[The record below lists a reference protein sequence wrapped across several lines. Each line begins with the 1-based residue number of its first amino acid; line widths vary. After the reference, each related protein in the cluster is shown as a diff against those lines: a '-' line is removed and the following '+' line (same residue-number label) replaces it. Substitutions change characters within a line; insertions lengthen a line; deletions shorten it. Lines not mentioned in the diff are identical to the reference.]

1 VSDSTRAW
9 SPTVDASIGYAP
21 PQRAP
26 LPRPGAGTT
35 ARRAGQVAMTVA
47 AELARVPRRGPTAPA
62 AARALCRAFMRLGGT
77 YMKLGQVVAAA
88 PGMFG
93 EDVAAEFRACLDT
106 GPVVPYT
113 EVQATIERELG
124 QPLHAAFSWFEPRPI
139 GQASLAVVHRAQTTD
154 GRTVAVKMLRPGI
167 ETVVAADFALMR
179 GPVRVVADRV
189 GSETAGAVDGLLD
202 GLQEQLEE
210 ELDLTNEVRSMD
222 YHRRWFAAAGL
233 AGIVVPE
240 CVPELSTRRVLTM
253 EYLDGR
259 PIDHLKELPEL
270 PPSASL
276 VGEDL
281 VRGWLMGALGT
292 GAFHADLHA
301 GNVLLLRD
309 GRLGLIDWGIVGR
322 LDDQTRRFF
331 RAAVGAMLG
340 DPERWAEV
348 GRELREIYGD
358 VLPQA
363 MGVPEDQVVEL
374 IRGMFEPFFTQPFS
388 AFTIAQLIEQMPQGG
403 RMARTV
409 KSAEPAR
416 MAETL
421 RRWRTN
427 RETRRMAAERG
438 VPDMPFNRGVMML
451 VKQLLY
457 LDSHGHLLFG
467 DRALLDDR
475 EFYRLV
481 LDGAEGGNV

>member
-1 VSDSTRAW
+1 MTD
-9 SPTVDASIGYAP
+9 
-21 PQRAP
+21 RAP
-26 LPRPGAGTT
+26 AVMPAAEQVADYGPLRRSPLPPPGPGTM
-35 ARRAGQVAMTVA
+35 ARRAGQVAVTMAT
-47 AELARVPRRGPTAPA
+47 ELARVPGRGPTGPA

-93 EDVAAEFRACLDT
+93 EDVATEFRACLDT
-106 GPVVPYT
+106 GPVVPFAA
-113 EVQATIERELG
+113 VQAIVEEELG
-124 QPLHAAFSWFEPRPI
+124 RPLQTAFSWFEPRPI
-139 GQASLAVVHRAQTTD
+139 GQASLAVVHRAATTD

-167 ETVVAADFALMR
+167 DTVVAADFALMR

-210 ELDLTNEVRSMD
+210 ELDLTNEVASMD

-233 AGIVVPE
+233 TGIVVPE

-253 EYLDGR
+253 EYLDGQ
-259 PIDHLKELPEL
+259 PIDHLKELPDL
-270 PPSASL
+270 PPGASL
-276 VGEDL
+276 IGEDL

-348 GRELREIYGD
+348 GRELGEIYGD

-363 MGVPEDQVVEL
+363 MGVPEDQVVDL
-374 IRGMFEPFFTQPFS
+374 IRGMFEPFFTRPFS

-403 RMARTV
+403 RVARTV
-409 KSAEPAR
+409 TTAEPAR
-416 MAETL
+416 LARTL
-421 RRWRTN
+421 RRWRAN

-438 VPDMPFNRGVMML
+438 VPEMPFNRGVMML

-475 EFYRLV
+475 DFYRLV
-481 LDGAEGGNV
+481 LDSAEGHHV

>member
-1 VSDSTRAW
+1 MAL
-9 SPTVDASIGYAP
+9 TVG
-21 PQRAP
+21 
-26 LPRPGAGTT
+26 
-35 ARRAGQVAMTVA
+35 
-47 AELARVPRRGPTAPA
+47 AELARVPGRKPAAPA
-62 AARALCRAFMRLGGT
+62 TARALSRAFMRLGGT

-93 EDVAAEFRACLDT
+93 EDVATEFRACLDT
-106 GPVVPYT
+106 GPIVPYP
-113 EVQATIERELG
+113 EVQAALEHELG
-124 QPLHAAFSWFEPRPI
+124 TPLPDAFSWFEPRPI
-139 GQASLAVVHRAQTTD
+139 GQASLAVVHRAETRD
-154 GRTVAVKMLRPGI
+154 GRKVAVKILRPGI
-167 ETVVAADFALMR
+167 ERLVATDFALMR
-179 GPVRVVADRV
+179 GPVRVAADRV

-210 ELDLTNEVRSMD
+210 ELDLTNEVASMD
-222 YHRRWFAAAGL
+222 YHRRYFAEAGL
-233 AGIVVPE
+233 RGIVVPE
-240 CVPELSTRRVLTM
+240 PVPELSTRRVLVMT
-253 EYLDGR
+253 YLDGR
-259 PIDHLKELPEL
+259 PIDHLAQDPEL
-270 PPSASL
+270 PPGAAR
-276 VGEDL
+276 VGEDM

-301 GNVLLLRD
+301 GNVLVLSD
-309 GRLGLIDWGIVGR
+309 GRLALIDWGIVGR

-374 IRGMFEPFFTQPFS
+374 IRGMFEPFFTQPFN

-403 RMARTV
+403 RVARTAR
-409 KSAEPAR
+409 SAEPAR
-416 MAETL
+416 LAETL

-467 DRALLDDR
+467 DKALLEDR
-475 EFYRLV
+475 DFYRLV
-481 LDGAEGGNV
+481 LDSAEAAPV